1 MKHIIL
7 EALEA
12 TNFKGLGHI
21 KIIFNGK
28 QIYIYGANASGKTS
42 VHDAFTWLAFGKDSQ
57 GRSDIGTSGF
67 QVRPVDENGKT
78 VDQVDIEVETRLRIE
93 DPMMTGPELL
103 TLTKRQSQNWVRKRG
118 SDAPT
123 FQGNVNT
130 YKINGFNATQK
141 EFSQKISE
149 VVSDEDL
156 FRLLTDPRAFAS
168 MNWKTQRETL
178 LRFVKDV
185 TDADIM
191 ATDSD
196 KYAPIADDVLAAGAE
211 RGKEKAATTLRALK
225 KEMEQY
231 PVRVDEAT
239 RAIIPGLDADDIGN
253 QRAELAEQLQAI
265 QAERDTLSEAL
276 DGTNKLQSEIMK
288 THSEMIDIEGK
299 ESIRVLTERRK
310 KQGDLDMAMSELR
323 DIADESNRKLS
334 RRDVLKASLERD
346 TATLKDLTAQYRT
359 ERRKTMSP
367 EKTICPTCGKPFDKE
382 EVDKMLLGFEK
393 LKKEKLI
400 DIEVKG
406 RATKKIVDETTASI
420 SELNAEID
428 ALKVKYS
435 EQSAKVETLK
445 AELAKMPSAP
455 DMSANEAYQKASER
469 LSELQAKLATMSDGD
484 ARKQALTVQ
493 EAGIREQLR
502 QVEADVAALEANK
515 RAEERVEKLRE
526 ELTDCSQKVASQE
539 QKVWLFEELI
549 RTKMSMLTDKINSHF
564 KTVTF
569 KLFDTQQNGALIEC
583 CTMQVKSNGSSVD
596 YKGANNAAQIQG
608 GLDVIRALTELYG
621 VAAPIWLDNRESVTD
636 IPEMDTQIINLVV
649 SPEDETLRVE

>member
-67 QVRPVDENGKT
+67 QVRPVDENGET
-78 VDQVDIEVETRLRIE
+78 VDQVDITVEAKLRIE
-93 DPMMTGPELL
+93 DPVMTGPEIL

-130 YKINGFNATQK
+130 YKINGFNANQK

-149 VVSDEDL
+149 IIDEDL

-168 MNWKTQRETL
+168 MKWQTQRETL
-178 LRFVKDV
+178 LRFVEDV

-191 ATDSD
+191 AADSE
-196 KYAPIADDVLAAGAE
+196 KYAPIADDVLEAGAE
-211 RGKEKAATTLRALK
+211 RGKEKASTTLRALK

-231 PVRVDEAT
+231 PVRIDEAT
-239 RAIIPGLDADDIGN
+239 KAIVSGLDADDVGSR
-253 QRAELAEQLQAI
+253 RAELTGQLQAI

-276 DGTNKLQSEIMK
+276 EGTNKLQAEIVK
-288 THSEMIDIEGK
+288 VHSAMIEIEGR

-310 KQGDLDMAMSELR
+310 KQGDVDIALSELR
-323 DIADESNRKLS
+323 TIADDMNRKLS
-334 RRDVLKASLERD
+334 RRDALIAGLERD
-346 TATLKDLTAQYRT
+346 TGRLKELTAEYRA
-359 ERRKTMSP
+359 ERKRTMSP
-367 EKTICPTCGKPFDKE
+367 EKPICPTCGKPFDKE
-382 EVDKMLLGFEK
+382 EIERMLLGFEK

-400 DIEVKG
+400 DIEAKG
-406 RATKKIVDETTASI
+406 RATKKVVDETTASI
-420 SELNAEID
+420 AELTAEVD
-428 ALKVKYS
+428 ALKAKYS
-435 EQSAKVETLK
+435 EQSARAEELK
-445 AELAKMPSAP
+445 AELSKMPGTP
-455 DMSANEAYQKASER
+455 DMSACEDYQKASAR
-469 LSELQAKLATMSDGD
+469 LKELQARLSTMSDGD
-484 ARKQALTVQ
+484 ARKQAITAQ
-493 EAGIREQLR
+493 EAGVREQLR
-502 QVEADVAALEANK
+502 QVDADVAALEANK
-515 RAEERVEKLRE
+515 RTEERVEELRE
-526 ELTDCSQKVASQE
+526 ELADCSQKVAKQE

-549 RTKMSMLTDKINSHF
+549 KAKMSMLTDKINSHF
-564 KTVTF
+564 EAVTF
-569 KLFDTQQNGALIEC
+569 KLFDRQQNGALKETCI
-583 CTMQVKSNGSSVD
+583 MQVNSNGSFVD
-596 YKGANNAAQIQG
+596 YLDANNAAQIQG